1 MALTYKTLGPDGG
14 NKFMANFDPLAEK
27 ITDQLEKINKSVK
40 KPVEENFSEL
50 YELISL
56 LQTTII
62 IGSILFIV
70 LIIIFSI
77 FSIKRITTLTTGL
90 INRLNEVILD
100 LSGFSSLMKDSS
112 LAVGHA
118 IEDQLDSL
126 TETSASINQINT
138 MLTKTTE
145 NLKVASDST
154 LGLKKAIDFGQ
165 NKVQEMVQ
173 SSNEMREGNENFKG
187 EILKSMEELSS
198 ALKIVQD
205 IAVKTTVIN
214 DIVFQTKLL
223 SFNASVEAA
232 RAGEAGKGFAVV
244 AEEVGKLALMSGDAA
259 KDINNIVDR
268 SVSSMNTSINLTKE
282 RLDKITSLSS
292 SISEKSY
299 NNSID
304 CKNSFDTITNQVNE
318 VTEMIESIS
327 RASDEQYQGII
338 QLEKASNHL
347 SQASNQNKLISD
359 QSYENAKQMDLKI
372 GTLRE
377 VGTNFGDLNA
387 DFISRL
393 EWSDNFII
401 NADEMDEE
409 HKILVGKMNL
419 LIDAID
425 LKDQKN
431 ILPLFQDF
439 AGYTIQHF
447 KDEEDFMRKTN
458 YPQIESHKKIHEKL
472 LQTVIGFGEEIK
484 NNTINYQR
492 FIAFLKNW
500 LVTHIA
506 GVDKQ
511 YADHNA
517 NK

>member
-1 MALTYKTLGPDGG
+1 
-14 NKFMANFDPLAEK
+14 
-27 ITDQLEKINKSVK
+27 
-40 KPVEENFSEL
+40 
-50 YELISL
+50 
-56 LQTTII
+56 
-62 IGSILFIV
+62 
-70 LIIIFSI
+70 
-77 FSIKRITTLTTGL
+77 
-90 INRLNEVILD
+90 
-100 LSGFSSLMKDSS
+100 
-112 LAVGHA
+112 
-118 IEDQLDSL
+118 
-126 TETSASINQINT
+126 
-138 MLTKTTE
+138 
-145 NLKVASDST
+145 
-154 LGLKKAIDFGQ
+154 
-165 NKVQEMVQ
+165 
-173 SSNEMREGNENFKG
+173 
-187 EILKSMEELSS
+187 
-198 ALKIVQD
+198 
-205 IAVKTTVIN
+205 
-214 DIVFQTKLL
+214 L